1 MVIIPGDGM
10 AFFDLISSA
19 TNIKITIMKQFYLI
33 GCLFLCINM
42 AIAQAPANDECV
54 NAQVITL
61 GVNTCG
67 DPVNGTTVNATQS
80 STLPY
85 PSCDYGNGGYDDDV
99 WYTFTP
105 PQSGIATFEFSNIT
119 GGGLYDY
126 LSATLYSGPDCNNL
140 TEVMCSYYAGS
151 LSNIHVHQGT
161 TYYLR
166 LYSYSSDPTIN
177 KSFTL
182 CGYISEND
190 ECSSAK
196 ELTIGNIPYAN
207 VNQRYGTTDGATES
221 TTTPLPSCSSGY
233 NDDVWYKFTATVS
246 GNTHIR
252 IYSLGNVSA
261 QVYSGNCAD
270 LTPLACNS
278 GSIYHYFFMN
288 VNAVAG
294 NDYYVRVFSTDPDP
308 SVYTD
313 FHITAYTLTP
323 APDNDDCD
331 NATELTPGE
340 GACQGSTY
348 GSTLGATQSSTSPDP
363 SCDATGTDDDIW
375 YKFASTNA
383 GNIRIEIQNSYY
395 DGNNTG
401 ITVQAYSGSCNGLL
415 PVSCNSFSGYN
426 YGGSFGFQIN
436 AEAATEYYLRVY
448 TPGSDLTQYAT
459 IYTCA
464 YYVPAGPVNDECD
477 AAIELIPDGGTQC
490 TTITPGTTVGAT
502 ASSVAS
508 CPWATV
514 DDDVWYKF
522 TATAVSHKITV
533 TSVAAANSAIYAP
546 AFEVLT
552 GDCNS
557 LSSLYCVS
565 NGSSY
570 DYPAYQLL
578 SGLTI
583 GQTYYVRVYSYWE
596 DYSNKGDFTICITTP
611 NDECSTA
618 ETLTV
623 NPTTNCTVVTNG
635 STTDATQ
642 SPFWN
647 YSCGGY
653 GYDDDVWYKFTAI
666 AGSQKITITP
676 ASTNGIDDVV
686 FQVYNGA
693 CDTYPMYCVNNTS
706 GSAAEE
712 INASNL
718 LPGSTYYLR
727 VYSAAYYYGRGD
739 FSVCVTTSND
749 DCMNAVSVPVNA
761 GEECISITTGTTIGA
776 TQSEQPSCW
785 GDNDDD
791 VWYSFVATHS
801 VHKITVTPAAL
812 NGIDNAVMEVFG
824 GDCTALSSMQC
835 VNNTSGTDPESVM
848 LTGLTAGTTYYFR
861 VYSFDYAAG
870 NGDFTVCINSYHE
883 DCSSA
888 VPLTVNPDEN
898 CTAVMHGIT
907 TSIYPSSPGCSGYA
921 DDATWFKFTA
931 TAEKHEIKVT
941 PSISSGLSD
950 AVMEVFAGNCAVGFP
965 MYCVNNT
972 SESDPEDVIA
982 SGLLIGQDY
991 YVRVYSYVNTA
1002 GEGGFDI
1009 CVSTITAAP
1018 VNDECSGAIPIQAS
1032 SSTDCAS
1039 PVSGT
1044 TFFATGTLPD
1054 CNGSAVDDD
1063 VWYSFVAIGT
1073 SQTISVGSVF
1083 PNGITDPLV
1092 QVFSGSCS
1100 SLVSLGCSA
1109 LFGPPLTIST
1119 TPGNTYFVRV
1129 YSAGTGS
1136 GQGNFTICVASTT
1149 AINDN
1154 CSGAIELPVNTDRSC
1169 TLTTYG
1175 TTTRAT
1181 YSGGY
1186 AICSYGPPID
1196 DVWYKFVA
1204 PARALVITV
1213 TPAVTG
1219 GIVNAAFEIMDGTC
1233 GGYLGAFGCA
1243 NNTTGNEAEQL
1254 VADGLTIGTTYYIR
1268 VYNADYNFYHSGAFN
1283 ICLKNTVENDDCSGA
1298 LTIPV
1303 NDDGTCTNTYLGT
1316 NAGASDSPYLA
1327 GSCSSIHDIW
1337 YKFTANSSAYNIAL
1351 NPTAVGGIVFPA
1363 WDLFSSDCNNLNWI
1377 GCTSSATTFENLTIG
1392 DTYYLHVANLQYN
1405 PAYQGAFTICIKSV
1419 DPASVNDIC
1428 SGAVNVPISND
1439 VTCVTNVRGTT
1450 TGAGISL
1457 STGIKDVWYKF
1468 TATEI
1473 AHKISVS
1480 PAADSIRNVAFEV
1493 YSGNCGALTSLAIIN
1508 NNPGFDNADTTKPE
1522 IQSIENLVI
1531 GNTYYI
1537 RIYSGGLKRGNTY
1550 PDVAG
1555 SFDVCVSLTGNDVC
1569 SQAKELFINTG
1580 PECTVVA
1587 IDSTDNS
1594 TISLNHLYCNVV
1606 NNVDPDSW
1614 FKFTAPDTRAMIT
1627 ILSVSRDGSI
1637 PNAVNWQ
1644 LFSGSC
1650 EALTSIACTKD
1661 RQAFEGLIT
1670 GQTYYIRVYTSPN
1683 RSARFSV
1690 CISKVAI
1697 NNECDGAI
1705 LLPVNTDPGC
1715 SVVTNCTSR
1724 GSTQSSPLP
1733 SCGLFYYYNVDHYEL
1748 IAGND
1753 VWYKFVAVATQHKV
1767 TVTGTTTD
1775 MKLYVQVYSGDCNSL
1790 NSIVCINDYEPSF
1803 GSTEEESVALDN
1815 LIIGNTYYV
1824 RVYNQRDFLYP
1835 GGEFTICI
1843 GNVDPP
1849 NDLCSNAI
1857 TVPVNS
1863 GPECTLSVT
1872 GTNVGATRSYDAPYI
1887 TLYENNGCPSVSN
1900 SDVFYKFTATSS
1912 THQVTVKPTVSGGI
1926 DDVMFSVYSGS
1937 CGSFSTIVYNIDE
1950 TSYGREETTTLKDL
1964 VPGNTYYIRVS
1975 NSGGQRGGQGS
1986 FTVCV
1991 TAPRAPNDAC
2001 NDAVSLSVNST
2012 MVCTLQT
2019 NGTTDGATPTNGLQD
2034 VWYKFVATAPEHK
2047 VTVTAGTIPNP
2058 TFTLFRGSCA
2068 NLVQVREDINYDAGG
2083 AGIEFQAYD
2092 SLVVGNTYYIRVME
2106 TLPGFPPCRKYGDF
2120 NVTGTFTICVSA
2132 PSEPNDLI
2140 EKAVIV
2146 PVNSGTTCTTF
2157 ITGDNSGSSYS
2168 ANYSDCYGGP
2178 VSDVWYKFTAAATS
2192 LLITITPSETGGIQD
2207 VAFAV
2212 VERKSGPGSGDG
2224 LQQRGCI
2231 NFTTGNSE
2239 ESQSFNGLVI
2249 GREYYIRVMSSIY
2262 TSSQGSFTV
2271 CITTPELPPDNSK
2284 ITTFAGGGTGIGVSA
2299 DNSKLYKP
2307 TDVTVDPWGNIYIAD
2322 SAFVK
2327 KISKAD
2333 GFVSIVAGTGVAG
2346 FSGDG
2351 GPATSAQISFKN
2363 KIAADKFGNIFIGD
2377 YDGSA
2382 GKLRKVNSNGIISTV
2397 TTFPQDYFPP
2407 TCWYCEGSYHVR
2419 TITGIASDA
2428 AGNIYFTV
2436 NRDEW
2441 HCGYDYCDTWF
2452 WYNIYKLT
2460 PSGVITELV
2469 NSGQYAFGMTTD
2481 GAGNLYYVVS
2491 YQSSYIGLK
2500 KRFIWKLNTET
2511 YAQSI
2516 VAGINQFGYT
2526 GDGGPAVNACLKPAD
2541 VKADASGNLY
2551 VADGS
2556 DYWNG
2561 EYGNYSIR
2569 KISTDGTIST
2579 IAGTG
2584 VNDYSGDN
2592 GPATLAA
2599 MHTPVAI
2606 AVDSSG
2612 SIYIAD
2618 VKENEF
2624 PHTTASRIR
2633 KISTPPAF
2641 ISLNLTLFLE
2651 GLYAGSGTMRQAN
2664 DEGSSH
2670 YAAPIADRITIE
2682 LHDTADYG
2690 TVVYSD
2696 PAVNLNTTGT
2706 ASVRI
2711 PAIHR
2716 GSYYITVRHRNGI
2729 ATTTFSPV
2737 DFSSETVF
2745 YDFTDHSDKAYGN
2758 NLLLMEDGKYVL
2770 YSGDVNQDDI
2780 IDGGDM
2786 SAVDNQSAFFASG
2799 YLSEDVNGDGLIDGS
2814 DLSIVDNNAA
2824 AFIGVVTP

>member
-1 MVIIPGDGM
+1 
-10 AFFDLISSA
+10 
-19 TNIKITIMKQFYLI
+19 MKQFYLI

-80 STLPY
+80 NTLPY

-99 WYTFTP
+99 WYTFTS
-105 PQSGIATFEFSNIT
+105 PQSGIATLDISNMT
-119 GGGLYDY
+119 GGAFYDY
-126 LSATLYSGPDCNNL
+126 LSATLYSGPDCDNL
-140 TEVMCSYYAGS
+140 TEVMCSQYAGY

-166 LYSYSSDPTIN
+166 LYSFSSDPMIN

-182 CGYISEND
+182 CGFVSNND
-190 ECSSAK
+190 ECNLAK
-196 ELTIGNIPYAN
+196 ELTVGNIQYAN
-207 VNQRYGTTDGATES
+207 FNSQYGTTDGATES
-221 TTTPLPSCSSGY
+221 TTTPLPSCSSGN
-233 NDDVWYKFTATVS
+233 NDDVWYKFTATES

-252 IYSLGNVSA
+252 IYSFGNLSA
-261 QVYSGNCAD
+261 QAYSGSCGD
-270 LTPLACNS
+270 LVPLACNS

-294 NDYYVRVFSTDPDP
+294 NDYYVRVFSTNPNP
-308 SVYTD
+308 SVYID

-331 NATELTPGE
+331 NAAALTLGE

-490 TTITPGTTVGAT
+490 TTSTPGTTVGAT

-508 CPWATV
+508 CLGV
-514 DDDVWYKF
+514 IIDDDVWYKF

-533 TSVAAANSAIYAP
+533 TSLAAANSAIYTP
-546 AFEVLT
+546 EFEVLT

-565 NGSSY
+565 NGWAN
-570 DYPAYQLL
+570 DYPAYKVL
-578 SGLTI
+578 SDLTI
-583 GQTYYVRVYSYWE
+583 GQTYYVRVYSYLNE
-596 DYSNKGDFTICITTP
+596 YSQKGDFTICITTP

-618 ETLTV
+618 ETLMV
-623 NPTTNCTVVTNG
+623 NPTRDCTEVTNG

-642 SPFWN
+642 SPSWN
-647 YSCGGY
+647 YGCGGY
-653 GYDDDVWYKFTAI
+653 GYDDDVWYKFTAT
-666 AGSQKITITP
+666 ALSQIITVTP
-676 ASTNGIDDVV
+676 AATNGVDDVL
-686 FQVYNGA
+686 FQVYHGDCN
-693 CDTYPMYCVNNTS
+693 TYPMYCVNNTS
-706 GSAAEE
+706 GPDPEVVT
-712 INASNL
+712 ASNL
-718 LPGSTYYLR
+718 IPGDTYYLR
-727 VYSAAYYYGRGD
+727 VYSAAYYSGRGD
-739 FSVCVTTSND
+739 FTVCVTTSND
-749 DCMNAVSVPVNA
+749 DCMNAISVPVNSGTDCTSVA
-761 GEECISITTGTTIGA
+761 TGTTIGA

-861 VYSFDYAAG
+861 VYSFDYGAG
-870 NGDFTVCINSYHE
+870 NGDFTVCINSFHE
-883 DCSSA
+883 DCSTA

-972 SESDPEDVIA
+972 SESDLEDVIA
-982 SGLLIGQDY
+982 SGLFIGQDY

-1002 GEGGFDI
+1002 GDGGFDI

-1044 TFFATGTLPD
+1044 TFFATGNLPD
-1054 CNGSAVDDD
+1054 CNGSIVDDD

-1073 SQTISVGSVF
+1073 SQTVFVGSVF
-1083 PNGITDPLV
+1083 PNGIINPSI
-1092 QVFSGSCS
+1092 QVFSGSCA
-1100 SLVSLGCSA
+1100 SLTSLGCNTYA
-1109 LFGPPLTIST
+1109 GVITVPTI
-1119 TPGNTYFVRV
+1119 PGNTYFVRV
-1129 YSAGTGS
+1129 YSAGSGT
-1136 GQGNFTICVASTT
+1136 GQGDFTICVTLT
-1149 AINDN
+1149 NPLNDECVMAIDV
-1154 CSGAIELPVNTDRSC
+1154 PVNTDHSC

-1175 TTTRAT
+1175 STTRASS
-1181 YSGGY
+1181 SGVYGY
-1186 AICSYGPPID
+1186 CLYGTADD
-1196 DVWYKFVA
+1196 DVWYRFTA
-1204 PARALVITV
+1204 TASAQQITV
-1213 TPAVTG
+1213 TPSVSG
-1219 GIVNAAFEIMDGTC
+1219 GINNVIIEAYEGSCASNFYSIA
-1233 GGYLGAFGCA
+1233 CA
-1243 NNTTGNEAEQL
+1243 NNTTGSDAETMVVQGL
-1254 VADGLTIGTTYYIR
+1254 VPGTTYYIR
-1268 VYNADYNFYHSGAFN
+1268 VYSAAVYTGQGAFTVC
-1283 ICLKNTVENDDCSGA
+1283 ITNTVVNDECAGA
-1298 LTIPV
+1298 ITAPV
-1303 NDDGTCTNTYLGT
+1303 NDDGTCTQTFVGT
-1316 NAGASDSPYLA
+1316 NVGASDSQLQVPY
-1327 GSCSSIHDIW
+1327 CSAEHDVW
-1337 YKFTANSSAYNIAL
+1337 YKFIANASAYDVSVTPAGL
-1351 NPTAVGGIVFPA
+1351 GGIVSPM
-1363 WDLFSSDCNNLNWI
+1363 WGLFSGDCNNLNRL
-1377 GCTSSATTFENLTIG
+1377 GCTTSPATFENLTIG
-1392 DTYYLHVANLQYN
+1392 DTYYLQVAGQQYN
-1405 PAYQGAFTICIKSV
+1405 PAFQGAFTLCIKSI
-1419 DPASVNDIC
+1419 DPAVVNDVC
-1428 SGAVNVPISND
+1428 VGAVDVPISNG
-1439 VTCVTNVRGTT
+1439 VSCITNVSGTT
-1450 TGAGISL
+1450 AGATTSLTTGL
-1457 STGIKDVWYKF
+1457 KDVWYKF
-1468 TATEI
+1468 TATET
-1473 AHKISVS
+1473 AHKIKVS
-1480 PAADSIRNVAFEV
+1480 PTADGIRNPAFEV
-1493 YSGNCGALTSLAIIN
+1493 YSGSCSSLTSLATVN
-1508 NNPGFDNADTTKPE
+1508 NSPWFNNADTTKPE
-1522 IQSIENLVI
+1522 VQSIENLVP

-1537 RIYSGGLKRGNTY
+1537 RVYSGGIERNNHIYDLG
-1550 PDVAG
+1550 G
-1555 SFDVCVSLTGNDVC
+1555 SFNVCVSLTGNDVC
-1569 SQAKELFINTG
+1569 AKARALLVNTG
-1580 PECTVVA
+1580 TECDNIA
-1587 IDSTDNS
+1587 ADSTDIS
-1594 TISLNHLYCNVV
+1594 TRSLNFDNNNSCNISNTV
-1606 NNVDPDSW
+1606 NDIW
-1614 FKFTAPDTRAMIT
+1614 FKFTALETEQLVT
-1627 ILSVSRDGSI
+1627 IKQIEGSI
-1637 PNAVNWQ
+1637 SGWQ
-1644 LFSGSC
+1644 LLSGSC
-1650 EALTSIACTKD
+1650 GELSSISCAAGNSG
-1661 RQAFEGLIT
+1661 RFIYSGLNI
-1670 GQTYYIRVYTSPN
+1670 GETYYLRIYSSSLSTR
-1683 RSARFSV
+1683 AKFSV
-1690 CISKVAI
+1690 CITKAAI
-1697 NNECDGAI
+1697 NNECSGAI

-1715 SVVTNCTSR
+1715 SVVTSCSSR
-1724 GSTQSSPLP
+1724 GSTESLP
-1733 SCGLFYYYNVDHYEL
+1733 VPACDAFYYTMYGYHEL
-1748 IAGND
+1748 LAGND
-1753 VWYKFVAVATQHKV
+1753 VWYKFVAGSTQHKV

-1775 MKLYVQVYSGDCNSL
+1775 MKLYVQVYSGNCNSL
-1790 NSIVCINDYEPSF
+1790 NSIVCINDYEPPF

-1815 LIIGNTYYV
+1815 LIIGNTYYI
-1824 RVYNQRDFLYP
+1824 RVYNQRELFYQ

-1887 TLYENNGCPSVSN
+1887 SPYDYNGCPSVTN

-1937 CGSFSTIVYNIDE
+1937 CGSFSTNVYNIDE

-1964 VPGNTYYIRVS
+1964 VPGSTYYIRVS

-2001 NDAVSLSVNST
+2001 NDAVSLTVNST
-2012 MVCTLQT
+2012 SACTLQT
-2019 NGTTDGATPTNGLQD
+2019 TGTTAGATPTNGLQD

-2068 NLVQVREDINYDAGG
+2068 NLVQVREEINYDAGG

-2106 TLPGFPPCRKYGDF
+2106 TLPGFPPCPKYGDF

-2140 EKAVIV
+2140 EKAIIV

-2168 ANYSDCYGGP
+2168 VNYSDCYPGA
-2178 VSDVWYKFTAAATS
+2178 VSDIWYKFTAAATS
-2192 LLITITPSETGGIQD
+2192 HIVTVTPSETGGIQD
-2207 VAFAV
+2207 VAFAL

-2224 LQQRGCI
+2224 LQQRGCV
-2231 NFTTGNSE
+2231 NFTTGNAG
-2239 ESQSFNGLVI
+2239 ESQSFSGLVI
-2249 GREYYIRVMSSIY
+2249 GREYYIRVMSGIN
-2262 TSSQGSFTV
+2262 TPSQGSFTV

-2284 ITTFAGGGTGIGVSA
+2284 ITTFAGGGTGEGSSA
-2299 DNSKLYKP
+2299 ENSRLYKP
-2307 TDVTVDPWGNIYIAD
+2307 TDVTVDPMGNLYIAD

-2327 KISKAD
+2327 KINKAD
-2333 GFVSIVAGTGVAG
+2333 GVVSIVAGTGVAG

-2351 GPATSAQISFKN
+2351 GPATSAQISFSN
-2363 KIAADKFGNIFIGD
+2363 KIAVDKFGNIFIGD

-2407 TCWYCEGSYHVR
+2407 TCIGWDCVGSYHVR
-2419 TITGIASDA
+2419 KITGIASDP
-2428 AGNIYFTV
+2428 AGNIYFAV

-2441 HCGYDYCDTWF
+2441 HCGYDYCDTWY
-2452 WYNIYKLT
+2452 WYNIYKVT
-2460 PSGVITELV
+2460 PSGTITELA
-2469 NSGQYAFGMTTD
+2469 NRGQYAFGMTAD
-2481 GAGNLYYVVS
+2481 GVGNLYYVVS
-2491 YQSSYIGLK
+2491 YQSTYIALR
-2500 KRFIWKLNTET
+2500 KRFICQFNTET
-2511 YAQSI
+2511 YTLST
-2516 VAGINQFGYT
+2516 VAGTNLFGYT
-2526 GDGGPAVNACLKPAD
+2526 GDGGPAVNACLKPSD
-2541 VKADASGNLY
+2541 VKADAAGNLY

-2556 DYWNG
+2556 DNWNG

-2624 PHTTASRIR
+2624 PHSTASRIR

-2641 ISLNLTLFLE
+2641 ITLNLSLFLE
-2651 GLYAGSGTMRQAN
+2651 GLYTGSGTMRQAN